1 MAPPSA
7 PSNLPRRVGSFGK
20 GWTPGAVSSALG
32 KGRKPR
38 RFPQIPQ
45 PSTNAFADSHELYL
59 THSEIKAKL
68 LRLPGVCYE
77 RRRQL
82 TSRADRNR
90 DASANRSFFRRHA
103 AALLGLRS
111 VPAGPGGH
119 CAQPSG
125 GARCLRVDDRPPPPI
140 ALPPTSRRPPL

>member
-20 GWTPGAVSSALG
+20 GWTVGAVSSAIG

-45 PSTNAFADSHELYL
+45 PSTNGFADSHELYL
-59 THSEIKAKL
+59 TLSEIKAKL
-68 LRLPGVCYE
+68 LRLPGVCYG

-103 AALLGLRS
+103 TALLGLRS

-119 CAQPSG
+119 CAQHCG
-125 GARCLRVDDRPPPPI
+125 GAPTPPSHAPPPRHISLCP
-140 ALPPTSRRPPL
+140 LPP